1 MAQKCLAVA
10 ASFLVSVSGVQGQVA
25 SGSSAAGAGK
35 QVAPA
40 KSVEDLVNVFE
51 GEMMRAAKA
60 MPADRYGFSPASLH
74 IPGATFDGV
83 RTFAEE
89 VKHVTQS
96 NYINAATVTGTELTV
111 DMKTINGLKSKDE
124 IVAALAESF
133 AAVHKAIATI
143 TPANG
148 REAVDDAGVGP
159 NATRESE
166 AAWVAVHGSDH
177 YGQMVEYLRM
187 NGIVLSAK

>member
-1 MAQKCLAVA
+1 MSSRVLAT
-10 ASFLVSVSGVQGQVA
+10 ASVGLLLVSGLQAQTATG
-25 SGSSAAGAGK
+25 GAAIPGK

-40 KSVEDLVNVFE
+40 KSVEDLVDVFE
-51 GEMMRAAKA
+51 GEMMRAARA
-60 MPADRYGFSPASLH
+60 MPADRYGFTPASLH
-74 IPGATFDGV
+74 IAGATFDGV

-96 NYINAATVTGTELTV
+96 NYINAATVSGTEPTV
-111 DMKTINGLKSKDE
+111 DLKALDRLKTKDE
-124 IVAALAESF
+124 IVAALADSF
-133 AAVHKAIATI
+133 AAVHRAIATI

-148 REAVDDAGVGP
+148 RQAVDDAGVGP